1 MTARKAATTKENDM
15 TFIDETTGTGT
26 SGSGGGAD
34 RADEMEARALGI
46 EMHAAATSGDTG
58 RIKALIEQ
66 GANPDAR
73 APDGSTPLH
82 TAARH
87 GQSGAVA
94 ELLLADVAPNARN
107 DDGTT
112 PLHLAASAGHP
123 GSINLL
129 VAYGADTEARDARER
144 TAVDRLPENSPD
156 GIREMFVP
164 TEDLSLSAEA
174 ELRDQDHPAP
184 ETPHGGAEGR
194 TRETTADM
202 PMHDERQHVEIRK
215 GDQVRQPD
223 GSWQSVERVDKDGAW
238 VEGNLVTARVPADW
252 ARENVRTATQSTPDG
267 SPCKPA
273 GPERGAAP
281 GTRQETPPAGDG
293 RSSAGEVREITLAP
307 DLEQEA
313 VRRRER
319 DDQLLQLACMA
330 TERIAPEQRE
340 NWGDLRQRIG
350 ALLETVD
357 KAAAVPEAAVDARAQ
372 KTARK
377 RAEADVWVKA
387 AREAGGDMLHQ
398 ASARFTGSAEF
409 YRQDQM
415 EHNAAAITKGLDG
428 LTDDVLRPNTL
439 ERVVARAVVA
449 TAGTQDEEVA
459 RGLERGLRLGWV
471 PAATTIRMEQEQIVG
486 KLSKPMDDL
495 GELERAELTDRIYR
509 TFPED
514 ELRAVSRG
522 EGPAASAAR
531 DPEAKARLVGNFK
544 ALHAEPVD
552 LPTPWRGLHVEIGV
566 SAGVPREQL
575 QPERSAE
582 AAAERSVS
590 ASM

>member
-1 MTARKAATTKENDM
+1 M
-15 TFIDETTGTGT
+15 TFIDETNGSGN
-26 SGSGGGAD
+26 SGSGGGGGGGGAE
-34 RADEMEARALGI
+34 RTERIDELEARALSLGI
-46 EMHAAATSGDTG
+46 ELHAAATSGNTG
-58 RIKALIEQ
+58 QIKVLIEH

-94 ELLLADVAPNARN
+94 ELLLADVDPNARN
-107 DDGTT
+107 ADGTT

-156 GIREMFVP
+156 GLREMFTP
-164 TEDLSLSAEA
+164 TEDLSPSAEA
-174 ELRDQDHPAP
+174 ELREQDHPAT
-184 ETPHGGAEGR
+184 ETRHDGAGGEDQQR
-194 TRETTADM
+194 TADM
-202 PMHDERQHVEIRK
+202 PEHDGMLDVGIRK
-215 GDQVRQPD
+215 GHEVRQPD
-223 GSWQSVERVDKDGAW
+223 GSWLRVERVDFHGAW
-238 VEGNLVTARVPADW
+238 LEGDIVTAQRVSSDW
-252 ARENVRTATQSTPDG
+252 AAENVRTVAEAAPDTA
-267 SPCKPA
+267 PCMPA
-273 GPERGAAP
+273 GPERGEAP
-281 GTRQETPPAGDG
+281 EPRQESRP
-293 RSSAGEVREITLAP
+293 AGEVRSAAGTGKEITLAP
-307 DLEQEA
+307 DMTDEK
-313 VRRRER
+313 VRERQR

-330 TERIAPEQRE
+330 TERIAPDQRE

-357 KAAAVPEAAVDARAQ
+357 KAAAVPEEAVATQAQ

-377 RAEADVWVKA
+377 RAEADVWVGA

-415 EHNAAAITKGLDG
+415 ERNAAAIAKGLDG
-428 LTDDVLRPNTL
+428 LSQDVLRPNNL
-439 ERVVARAVVA
+439 ERLVARAVVA
-449 TAGTQDEEVA
+449 TKGTQDEEVA
-459 RGLERGLRLGWV
+459 RGLEGGLRLGWV
-471 PAATTIRMEQEQIVG
+471 PAATRIRAEQEQIVD
-486 KLSKPMDDL
+486 KLSRPMDQL
-495 GELERAELTDRIYR
+495 GELERAELTQRVYR
-509 TFPED
+509 MFPED

-522 EGPAASAAR
+522 EGPAATAAR
-531 DPEAKARLVGNFK
+531 DPEAKSRLVENFRS
-544 ALHAEPVD
+544 LHAEPVD